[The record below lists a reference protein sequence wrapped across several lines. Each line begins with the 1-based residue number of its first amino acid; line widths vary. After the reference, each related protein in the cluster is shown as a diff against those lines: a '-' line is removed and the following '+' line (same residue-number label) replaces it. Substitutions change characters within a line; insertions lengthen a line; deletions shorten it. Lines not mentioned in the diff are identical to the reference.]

1 MATNNMRIVGY
12 LPPAYHQKLRE
23 YMEQESLTESAALV
37 KIVKQF
43 FDGTTETE
51 APEAAKE
58 KDDALAEFKADI
70 ALTQAAFDGSGAG
83 RGGETTTIQI

>member
-1 MATNNMRIVGY
+1 MR
-12 LPPAYHQKLRE
+12 LPWVPVTARDNKAKHIRDETYHQKLRE

-43 FDGTTETE
+43 FDGSTGTK
-51 APEAAKE
+51 APEVVKE

-70 ALTQAAFDGSGAG
+70 AFK
-83 RGGETTTIQI
+83 R